1 MQVAA
6 ANASDGVVNT
16 LPNGSSTVDISMDPG
31 SVLANSACS
40 VLAQGDPAG
49 TQVPLNLGVMWL
61 KDLEFDRVDPYDTL
75 TGILV
80 LAYVFRVLALGMLL
94 LREQL
99 TMKLSDITIY
109 EEVQFTSVGCC
120 LSHCLLSPQRAA
132 QLFAQFGLSEE
143 AASANVNKMTPTKR
157 LSRQNLDDLKRSFSR
172 ESLSTEAWVSSAEP
186 STL

>member
-1 MQVAA
+1 
-6 ANASDGVVNT
+6 
-16 LPNGSSTVDISMDPG
+16 
-31 SVLANSACS
+31 
-40 VLAQGDPAG
+40 
-49 TQVPLNLGVMWL
+49 
-61 KDLEFDRVDPYDTL
+61 
-75 TGILV
+75 LV

-109 EEVQFTSVGCC
+109 EE
-120 LSHCLLSPQRAA
+120 
-132 QLFAQFGLSEE
+132 LFAQFGLSEE